1 MIRPLPPPHHHT
13 TTTPPSPVA
22 SGVLD
27 QISQEAGGTRE
38 RFQMMVVQMVNQ
50 AIWLGRRSGSDD
62 QQLEDLINRVI
73 INQ

>member
-1 MIRPLPPPHHHT
+1 MEERGKM
-13 TTTPPSPVA
+13 VA
-22 SGVLD
+22 CRVLD

-73 INQ
+73 VNQQGLQGRQRPRC